1 MRHWSDNNI
10 RDLTEKFIVND
21 EFDSFLEIFLKLSI
35 QLFYCIKFYKNK
47 RISVRFNFNKRDNV

>member
-21 EFDSFLEIFLKLSI
+21 EFDSFLEIFLK
-35 QLFYCIKFYKNK
+35 
-47 RISVRFNFNKRDNV
+47 FNYFIV